1 MSFVVTVGN
10 NITLG
15 AETVKTVEFIAET
28 PQDSNAR
35 TTDLGVTMKI
45 TGKILTVLDEGSEN
59 TVELATWAMVPV
71 EQADCYRSVTV
82 KSVAAGQ
89 VVRQYILPTAFV
101 VDYTETYGDTEGVGT
116 FELTIKQKK
125 DKVQKTAITGGYAD

>member
-45 TGKILTVLDEGSEN
+45 TGKILTILDEGSEN
-59 TVELATWAMVPV
+59 TVDLACWAMVPV

-89 VVRQYILPTAFV
+89 VVRQYILPNAFV

>member
-15 AETVKTVEFIAET
+15 AETVKTVVFIAET

-116 FELTIKQKK
+116 FELIIKQKK

>member
-59 TVELATWAMVPV
+59 IVDLAIWAMVPV

>member
-59 TVELATWAMVPV
+59 TVDLAIWAMVPV

-89 VVRQYILPTAFV
+89 VVRQYVLPTAFV

-116 FELTIKQKK
+116 FELIIKQKK

>member
-59 TVELATWAMVPV
+59 TVDLAIWAMVPV

-116 FELTIKQKK
+116 FELIIKQKK